1 MNSFSI
7 NRFGKTLRWVVS
19 VNFRKLLMW
28 TIGAALVIFLGE
40 MLLLNM
46 GQVHHNN
53 PKSVIEMFSVLCT
66 LLLTIVSLVLVSS
79 IVASINEK
87 RKRGAFLMLPSSN
100 LEKYLSLVAYT
111 TVISIACI
119 ILAIIVGDSLRMLWA
134 WASGFSG
141 NQAIPSVVDQTGKEW
156 HWWSSVI
163 PKVLNNLTPYLP
175 SNGESFTFN
184 GGRSKIVYMCTNG
197 YFIARHVMVVA
208 FVVWVHSLFTFCG
221 TLLRKYAFVVSGI
234 VVIFIL
240 WLYGWSEHYGL
251 GLYDYSYYHE
261 FCREGFNDIETAVY
275 MVNSSIASVVLL
287 LLTAFSI
294 FNYWASYRIFKGF
307 QLITNKWT
315 NYDILKR

>member
-40 MLLLNM
+40 MIWLQL
-46 GQVHHNN
+46 QHHYT
-53 PKSVIEMFSVLCT
+53 PKSVIEMFSVFCT
-66 LLLTIVSLVLVSS
+66 LLLVIASLILVNS
-79 IVASINEK
+79 IVTSIKEK
-87 RKRGAFLMLPSSN
+87 RKREAFLMLPSSN

-119 ILAIIVGDSLRMLWA
+119 ILAIIVGDSLRMLWV
-134 WASGFSG
+134 WASGYVG
-141 NQAIPSVVDQTGKEW
+141 NDAPISYVVDNEGNNIY
-156 HWWSSVI
+156 WWSSAI
-163 PKVLNNLTPYLP
+163 PKVLYNLTSSSP

-184 GGRSKIVYMCTNG
+184 GGRSKWVCMCTNG
-197 YFIARHVMVVA
+197 YIIARYVMAVA

-221 TLLRKYAFVVSGI
+221 TLLRRYAFVVSGI
-234 VVIFIL
+234 VVFFTL
-240 WLYGWSEHYGL
+240 WLYGWSAHYGW
-251 GLYDYSYYHE
+251 GLYDHSYYHE
-261 FCREGFNDIETAVY
+261 FGREGFVDFETAVY
-275 MVNSSIASVVLL
+275 KVNSFVAFVVLL
-287 LLTAFSI
+287 LLTSFTI

-307 QLITNKWT
+307 QLISNKWT